1 MVVVMMIRRIGRME
15 KQQLS
20 HRVLAGSRLLSVSL
34 IGLWIFIVSIGVA
47 GQSGRKLP
55 DLGDKTNSPAPPAP
69 EPAPT
74 PATRREKTPLVITS
88 HLSDIVFSSSI
99 LTREVSDALIER
111 LNEAAVFSVTREQ
124 EMNRKEASD
133 RAKGMSDGYVVW
145 FQLETGL
152 DQVGGVGPNNDSQL
166 YVSFIIYKPVT
177 GKVLSQ
183 GHVYQRPYGTPGGG
197 PLPSPTGGTQIE
209 YRLRRA
215 GRETAE
221 RVLQA
226 LGKPPIPGH

>member
-1 MVVVMMIRRIGRME
+1 MERQQFSRRA
-15 KQQLS
+15 
-20 HRVLAGSRLLSVSL
+20 LAGSRARSASL
-34 IGLWIFIVSIGVA
+34 VGLWILVVSIAAA

-55 DLGDKTNSPAPPAP
+55 DWGEKKTSPPPAAP
-69 EPAPT
+69 EPTPT
-74 PATRREKTPLVITS
+74 PSTRHDKTPLVITS
-88 HLSDIVFSSSI
+88 HLADIIGGSSI

-111 LNEAAVFSVTREQ
+111 LNEAGVFSVTRDQ

-133 RAKGMSDGYVVW
+133 RAKGLSDGFVVW

-152 DQVGGVGPNNDSQL
+152 DQVGGVGPNYDSQL
-166 YVSFIIYKPVT
+166 YVSYIIYKPVT

-183 GHVYQRPYGTPGGG
+183 GHVYQRAYSPGGG
-197 PLPSPTGGTQIE
+197 PLPTPTGGTQIE

>member
-1 MVVVMMIRRIGRME
+1 MKVRHFSSGAV
-15 KQQLS
+15 
-20 HRVLAGSRLLSVSL
+20 AGSRLLSSSL
-34 IGLWIFIVSIGVA
+34 LGLWILFISLAAA

-55 DLGDKTNSPAPPAP
+55 DWGDKKTSPPPAAP
-69 EPAPT
+69 EPTPT
-74 PATRREKTPLVITS
+74 PSARHDKTPLVITS
-88 HLSDIVFSSSI
+88 HLADIIGGSTI
-99 LTREVSDALIER
+99 LTSEVSDALIQR

-145 FQLETGL
+145 FQLETSL
-152 DQVGGVGPNNDSQL
+152 DQVGGVGPNYDSQL
-166 YVSFIIYKPVT
+166 YVSYIIYKPVT

-183 GHVYQRPYGTPGGG
+183 GHVYQRAYSPGGG

-226 LGKPPIPGH
+226 LGKTPIPGH